1 MTVQEK
7 TEYRLWLTA
16 FSPDDIFH
24 GDTPITSTE
33 LWISKLHKY
42 TQMGDGRCT
51 IEIIIEDAIEGIE
64 IIKKITGTAMTGIQE
79 FEDGEW
85 WEWYDENGD
94 CAETV
99 ADREMDDLLID

>member
-1 MTVQEK
+1 MVQEK
-7 TEYRLWLTA
+7 TEYRLWLNA
-16 FSPDDIFH
+16 FGPDDIFY

-33 LWISKLHKY
+33 LWTSKLHKY

-51 IEIIIEDAIEGIE
+51 IEISIEDAIEGVE
-64 IIKKITGTAMTGIQE
+64 IIKKITGTTMTGIQE

-94 CAETV
+94 RAETV
-99 ADREMDDLLID
+99 ADHETN